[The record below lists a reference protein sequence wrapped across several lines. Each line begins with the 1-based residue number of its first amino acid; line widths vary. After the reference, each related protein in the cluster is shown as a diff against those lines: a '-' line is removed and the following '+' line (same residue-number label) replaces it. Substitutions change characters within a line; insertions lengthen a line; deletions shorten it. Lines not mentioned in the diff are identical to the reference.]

1 MKHSRRIALVLLGS
15 VSALTLTACEDE
27 KPKDGDPIYESAE
40 QCRTLGGTQCDERW
54 YNAVSD
60 HVKTAPRYNS
70 QESCL
75 QQGHQNCSPVN
86 AGGGGTSIW
95 LPAMV
100 GFMAGKMMSDS
111 RPVYLQGYN
120 NPQNDREREDR
131 RVMAGGYHGGT
142 TTPVMVGNYWD
153 SGGSSSSSSSSST
166 STSRPSLSQGMNAG
180 AARAGW
186 TASASNPNGVAV
198 SQAGTVASR
207 TPASVSRAG
216 VSAPSASTSSA
227 ARGGF
232 GGSGAGMGSSSGG

>member
-27 KPKDGDPIYESAE
+27 KPKDGDPIYESAD

-153 SGGSSSSSSSSST
+153 SGGSTSSASST
-166 STSRPSLSQGMNAG
+166 TNSKPSLSQGMNAG
-180 AARAGW
+180 ATRAGW
-186 TASASNPNGVAV
+186 AATASNPNGVAV

-207 TPASVSRAG
+207 APASVSRGAA
-216 VSAPSASTSSA
+216 VSSASASTSSA

>member
-1 MKHSRRIALVLLGS
+1 MKHSRRVALVLLGS
-15 VSALTLTACEDE
+15 VSALTLTACNEE
-27 KPKDGDPIYESAE
+27 TPRDGDPIYESTD
-40 QCRTLGGTQCDERW
+40 QCRVLGGTQCDERW
-54 YNAVSD
+54 QHAVSD

-75 QQGHQNCSPVN
+75 QQGHPNCTPVN
-86 AGGGGTSIW
+86 VGGGGGSIW
-95 LPAMV
+95 LPAIA
-100 GFMAGKMMSDS
+100 GFMAGRGTSLT

-142 TTPVMVGNYWD
+142 TTPVMVGNYWAG
-153 SGGSSSSSSSSST
+153 GGSTNSASPT
-166 STSRPSLSQGMNAG
+166 LSQGMNAG

-186 TASASNPNGVAV
+186 SATAGNPNGVAV

-207 TPASVSRAG
+207 APANVSRAG
-216 VSAPSASTSSA
+216 VSASSASTSSA

-232 GGSGAGMGSSSGG
+232 GGSGASMGSSGG

>member
-86 AGGGGTSIW
+86 AGGGSTSIW

-120 NPQNDREREDR
+120 DPRNDREREDR

-153 SGGSSSSSSSSST
+153 SGGSSTTSST
-166 STSRPSLSQGMNAG
+166 AGTSRPSLSQGMNAG

-186 TASASNPNGVAV
+186 TATASNPNGAAV
-198 SQAGTVASR
+198 SQAGTVANR
-207 TPASVSRAG
+207 TPASVSRGAA
-216 VSAPSASTSSA
+216 VSSASASTSSA

>member
-153 SGGSSSSSSSSST
+153 SGGSTSSAGST
-166 STSRPSLSQGMNAG
+166 TNSKPSLSQGMNAG

-186 TASASNPNGVAV
+186 TATASNPNGVAV

-207 TPASVSRAG
+207 APASVSRAG